1 MKICL
6 LINLNTLYNITG
18 MVSGIVAK
26 LEKEF
31 DKLPKRMKAGPS
43 CGATWKK
50 DALEVSSML
59 KPSFVYFQ
67 VHVDN

>member
-1 MKICL
+1 
-6 LINLNTLYNITG
+6 